1 MDDWCDMKAED
12 LVQIVSELSPTEQSA
27 VREFIAFLKERQSQ
41 QPATT
46 FQVALDEFI
55 SDHRELLR
63 RLAQ

>member
-1 MDDWCDMKAED
+1 MKAES
-12 LVQIVSELSPTEQSA
+12 LEQIVSELSPEEQSA

-46 FQVALDEFI
+46 FQGAVDEFI

-63 RLAQ
+63 LLAQ